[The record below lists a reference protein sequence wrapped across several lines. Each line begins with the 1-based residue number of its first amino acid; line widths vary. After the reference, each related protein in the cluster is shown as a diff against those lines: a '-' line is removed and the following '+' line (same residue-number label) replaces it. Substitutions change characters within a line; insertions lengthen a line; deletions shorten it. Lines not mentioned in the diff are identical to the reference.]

1 MSVSRLDT
9 LIGISVEYTFA
20 KKEGVPVMSGQFIDT
35 TASIDFFG
43 SSVAAGSWTSEDATP
58 RTLGNLDG
66 TNLDDIIGFGPNGV
80 TVALNDGT
88 GQFPTVDNDIAFFGS
103 SAAAGSWTTQ
113 NADPRFVADLNND
126 GHTDIIGFGT
136 NGVVTALND
145 GTADNFFTTVNFSAL
160 DFFGSSAAA
169 GSWTSQDA
177 TPRAVADIDGDGN
190 ADIVGFGSSGVVTAL
205 GNGDGTFDPAADD
218 LAFFG
223 SSAAGG
229 SWTSQ
234 NATPRFLADLDGDGT
249 ADIVGFG
256 PGGVTV
262 ALNNGDGTFGNPID
276 SIDFFG
282 SSAVAGS
289 WTSQDATPRAV
300 ADVAGD
306 QGLFVPD
313 GFADI
318 VGFGPGGVTIAIG
331 NGDGTFEAPVNSI
344 DFFGSSE
351 AAGSWLTQNLDPRFL
366 ADIAANFID
375 NSADIVGFGPAGVTF
390 SEAHIV

>member
-1 MSVSRLDT
+1 
-9 LIGISVEYTFA
+9 
-20 KKEGVPVMSGQFIDT
+20 MSGQFVDT

-58 RTLGNLDG
+58 RTLGNLDNA
-66 TNLDDIIGFGPNGV
+66 NLDDIIGFGPNGV
-80 TVALNDGT
+80 VVALNDGT

-126 GHTDIIGFGT
+126 GHTDIVGFGT

-145 GTADNFFTTVNFSAL
+145 GTADNFFTTINPNAL
-160 DFFGSSAAA
+160 GFFGSSAAA

-205 GNGDGTFDPAADD
+205 GNGDGTFAPATND

-234 NATPRFLADLDGDGT
+234 NATPRFLADLNHDGN
-249 ADIVGFG
+249 ADIIGFG
-256 PGGVTV
+256 PGGVVTS
-262 ALNNGDGTFGNPID
+262 LSNGDGTFAPATNGLA
-276 SIDFFG
+276 FFG
-282 SSAVAGS
+282 SSAAAGS

-300 ADVAGD
+300 ADIAGPD
-306 QGLFVPD
+306 GLFIPD
-313 GFADI
+313 GAADI
-318 VGFGPGGVTIAIG
+318 IGFGPNGVTVAFN
-331 NGDGTFEAPVNSI
+331 NGDGTFGDPQASI
-344 DFFGSSE
+344 DFFGSSV
-351 AAGSWLTQNLDPRFL
+351 AAGSWLTQNLDPRFM
-366 ADIAANFID
+366 ADIANNFD
-375 NSADIVGFGPAGVTF
+375 PTLAGSADIVGFGPAGVTF
-390 SEAHIV
+390 SEGHITV